1 METGNK
7 EKYERLADII
17 LEWNEKI
24 NVTAIRDRGEFMKKN
39 IEDSLAIMK
48 LPEFSAAER
57 ILDLGTGGGFPGLP
71 LAIACP
77 EKQFFLLDS
86 VAKKLK
92 VVAAAADELG
102 LENVDVLNMRAED
115 LAKWPAY
122 RESFDLVVSRAVAN
136 MSTLSEYCLPF
147 VKKGGYF
154 VAYKTREAS
163 AEIEAAAEAVR
174 ILGGGPVRTEDGGS
188 GDDGHIFAVVE
199 KTGITPGKYPRKAG
213 LPSRQPLFREPPSQL
228 FPFRQPA
235 LRLPSRPPFRQPLF
249 RLPSRPLPSPPS
261 PSLFFIISQRPPS
274 CKQKKRRFN
283 IHLTHPHPLI

>member
-1 METGNK
+1 METECR
-7 EKYERLADII
+7 EKLERLTDII

-24 NVTAIRDRGEFMKKN
+24 NVTAIRDRAEFMKKN
-39 IEDSLAIMK
+39 IEDSLAVMK
-48 LPEFSAAER
+48 RPEFSAAER

-92 VVAAAADELG
+92 VVASAADELG

-154 VAYKTREAS
+154 VAYKTLDAS
-163 AEIEAAAEAVR
+163 AEIEAAADAIR
-174 ILGGGPVRTEDGGS
+174 MLGGGPVRTEAGGS

-199 KTGITPGKYPRKAG
+199 KTGMTPRKYPRKAG
-213 LPSRQPLFREPPSQL
+213 LPSRQPLG
-228 FPFRQPA
+228 
-235 LRLPSRPPFRQPLF
+235 
-249 RLPSRPLPSPPS
+249 
-261 PSLFFIISQRPPS
+261 
-274 CKQKKRRFN
+274 
-283 IHLTHPHPLI
+283 TV